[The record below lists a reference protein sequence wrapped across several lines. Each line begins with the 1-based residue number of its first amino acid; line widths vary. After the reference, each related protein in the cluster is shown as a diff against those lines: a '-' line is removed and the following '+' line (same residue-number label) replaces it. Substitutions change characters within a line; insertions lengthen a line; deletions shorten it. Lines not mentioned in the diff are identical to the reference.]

1 VHTDPQSLDQ
11 LGHDHSFGQDRRRAG
26 ERRTMV
32 AIGLTVAFMLVE
44 IAAGLAY
51 GSMALLADGLHMGSH
66 AAALGI
72 AVLAYVYARR
82 YAYDRRYSFGTGKI
96 GSLAGFASAVLLVSF
111 AAVMAFES
119 IHRFFVPVAIIFDQA
134 ILVAVAGLLV
144 NAVSA
149 VILGGGPA
157 AHVHDHDGDHEDDHH
172 HDDHH
177 HHDHNLRA
185 AYLHVLADAVTSV
198 LAIIALAA
206 GKFYGLAWMDP
217 LMGVAGALLVA
228 RWAWQLIHQT
238 GRVLTD
244 REAPDAIRDLVRAAI
259 EGQADNRI
267 ADLHVWSIGPNA
279 YSGIISVVTHEP
291 QSPEHYKS
299 LIPDHLGLVH
309 VTVEVRRCAA

>member
-1 VHTDPQSLDQ
+1 MHTDPRSLEE

-44 IAAGLAY
+44 IAAGMAF
-51 GSMALLADGLHMGSH
+51 GSMALLADGLHMASH

-82 YAYDRRYSFGTGKI
+82 FAHDRRYSFGTGKI
-96 GSLAGFASAVLLVSF
+96 GSLAGFASAVLLVGF

-119 IHRFFVPVAIIFDQA
+119 IYRLFVPVTIVFDQA

-149 VILGGGPA
+149 VILGGGSD
-157 AHVHDHDGDHEDDHH
+157 AHVHDHGDGHDHH
-172 HDDHH
+172 D
-177 HHDHNLRA
+177 HDHNLRA
-185 AYLHVLADAVTSV
+185 AYLHVLADALTSV
-198 LAIIALAA
+198 LAIVALAA
-206 GKFYGLAWMDP
+206 GKFYGLNWLDP
-217 LMGVAGALLVA
+217 VMGVAGAILVA
-228 RWAWQLIHQT
+228 RWAYQLVRQT

-244 REAPDAIRDLVRAAI
+244 QEAPEAIRNLVRDAIEA
-259 EGQADNRI
+259 QADNRI

-279 YSGIISVVTHEP
+279 YSGIISIVTRDP
-291 QSPEHYKS
+291 RTPEHYKS
-299 LIPDHLGLVH
+299 LIPANLNLVH
-309 VTVEVRRCAA
+309 LTIEVRRCSV

>member
-1 VHTDPQSLDQ
+1 MHIDPQSLDEF
-11 LGHDHSFGQDRRRAG
+11 GHDHSFGQDRRRAG
-26 ERRTMV
+26 ERRTVV
-32 AIGLTVAFMLVE
+32 ALGLTVVFMLVE

-66 AAALGI
+66 AAALAI

-96 GSLAGFASAVLLVSF
+96 GSLAGFASAVLLVAF

-119 IHRFFVPVAIIFDQA
+119 IHRLFVPVAILFDQA

-144 NAVSA
+144 NAISA
-149 VILGGGPA
+149 VILGVREP
-157 AHVHDHDGDHEDDHH
+157 HDH

-198 LAIIALAA
+198 LAIVALAA
-206 GKFYGLAWMDP
+206 GKFYGLLWMDP
-217 LMGVAGALLVA
+217 LMGVVGALLIA
-228 RWAWQLIHQT
+228 RWSWQLIGQT

-244 REAPDAIRDLVRAAI
+244 REAPDSIRDLVRSAI
-259 EGQADNRI
+259 EGHADNRI
-267 ADLHVWSIGPNA
+267 ADLHVWSIGPNV
-279 YSGIISVVTHEP
+279 YSGIISIVTHDP
-291 QSPEHYKS
+291 RPPEHYKS
-299 LIPDHLGLVH
+299 LIPANLNLVH
-309 VTVEVRRCAA
+309 LTIEVRRCSV

>member
-1 VHTDPQSLDQ
+1 MHTDPQSLEQ
-11 LGHDHSFGQDRRRAG
+11 FGHDHSFGQDVRRAG
-26 ERRTMV
+26 ERRTV
-32 AIGLTVAFMLVE
+32 AALALTAIFMLVE

-66 AAALGI
+66 AAALAI

-96 GSLAGFASAVLLVSF
+96 GSLAGFASAVLLVAF
-111 AAVMAFES
+111 AAVMAYES
-119 IHRFFVPVAIIFDQA
+119 VHRFFAPVAIVFDQA

-149 VILGGGPA
+149 VILGGGTGH
-157 AHVHDHDGDHEDDHH
+157 AHGHDHDNH
-172 HDDHH
+172 HDDHDHHH

-198 LAIIALAA
+198 LAIVALSA
-206 GKFYGLAWMDP
+206 GKFFGLIWLDP
-217 LMGVAGALLVA
+217 LMGIVGALLIA
-228 RWAWQLIHQT
+228 RWAWQLIGQT

-244 REAPDAIRDLVRAAI
+244 REAPDSIRERVRAAI
-259 EGQADNRI
+259 EDHADNRI

-279 YSGIISVVTHEP
+279 YSGIISIVTHDP
-291 QSPEHYKS
+291 LPTEHYKS
-299 LIPDHLGLVH
+299 LIPARLNLVH
-309 VTVEVRRCAA
+309 VTIEVRRCTT